1 MTRLAALV
9 TIATLALSAPAGA
22 QPPAAEKPTSLDA
35 LLQLIRDG
43 GRADREADARREAE
57 FRAARDQQAALLAA
71 ARAAQAAEEARSAA
85 LEDDFEANEKVLPEL
100 GQTLREKLGTLG
112 ELFGVV
118 RHVAGDTLGFTSG
131 SLVSAQLGPRRELLG
146 KLAESKELPSIEDLE
161 QLWFIL
167 QQEMTEAGKVV
178 RFPATVVDADGTE
191 QERQVVRIG
200 PFNVIA
206 DGRYLQYVPETG
218 QLTELPS
225 QPAGRHLAT
234 VRDFETA
241 SGGLVGVAIDPSRGS
256 ILSLLIQTP
265 SLGERIRQGG
275 IVGYVIIA
283 LGLVGFAVAMQR
295 LVHLWGVTRR
305 MKAQASLGT
314 ASTDNPLGRVLHVYE
329 ENPTTDVE
337 TLELKLDEAI
347 LSETPALERGNAF
360 VKVVSVAAP
369 LLGLLG
375 TVTGMI
381 QTFQA
386 ITLFGTGDPKL
397 MAGGISQAL
406 VTTVLGLSVA
416 IPLLLIHA
424 LLSGQS
430 RALVEVLEEQTA
442 GFIARHAERLKAGGG
457 DRA

>member
-1 MTRLAALV
+1 
-9 TIATLALSAPAGA
+9 
-22 QPPAAEKPTSLDA
+22 
-35 LLQLIRDG
+35 
-43 GRADREADARREAE
+43 
-57 FRAARDQQAALLAA
+57 
-71 ARAAQAAEEARSAA
+71 
-85 LEDDFEANEKVLPEL
+85 
-100 GQTLREKLGTLG
+100 
-112 ELFGVV
+112 
-118 RHVAGDTLGFTSG
+118 
-131 SLVSAQLGPRRELLG
+131 
-146 KLAESKELPSIEDLE
+146 
-161 QLWFIL
+161 
-167 QQEMTEAGKVV
+167 
-178 RFPATVVDADGTE
+178 
-191 QERQVVRIG
+191 
-200 PFNVIA
+200 
-206 DGRYLQYVPETG
+206 
-218 QLTELPS
+218 
-225 QPAGRHLAT
+225 
-234 VRDFETA
+234 
-241 SGGLVGVAIDPSRGS
+241 
-256 ILSLLIQTP
+256 
-265 SLGERIRQGG
+265 
-275 IVGYVIIA
+275 
-283 LGLVGFAVAMQR
+283 MQR

-305 MKAQASLGT
+305 MKAQAALGT

-406 VTTVLGLSVA
+406 VTTVLGLTVA

-442 GFIARHAERLKAGGG
+442 GYIARHAERLKAGGG